1 MTTAQDEVIERL
13 CIRAINQLSDGKSKR
28 SVIEDMIG
36 LGVPVKMAEDLTEA
50 ASGFKKKASRK
61 AGLQTIGFGVGLFAL
76 GGIISGITYAAV
88 APGGHYI
95 VTTGLFF
102 VGILTVLKGVWK
114 FLRG

>member
-1 MTTAQDEVIERL
+1 MTTTQDEVIERL
-13 CIRAINQLSDGKSKR
+13 FDIAVNQLAKGDNKLD
-28 SVIEDMIG
+28 VINGMID
-36 LGVPVKMAEDLTEA
+36 LGVPVQMAENVTEA
-50 ASGFKKKASRK
+50 ALTFKKKTFRR

-76 GGIISGITYAAV
+76 GGIISGITYAV

-114 FLRG
+114 FIRG